1 VEDYLK
7 GLYVLQ
13 QKLGAGQATGPASAQ
28 LVSLGHLAQKVGV
41 TAGTATVMV
50 KRLAERGLI
59 DYEARVGAKLTARG
73 ELQAL
78 SVLRRHRL
86 IELFLVEVMGLDWGE
101 VHEEAEVLEHAV
113 SERLLARMDEMLGK
127 PSYDPHGDPIPE
139 ADGTVVARE
148 LVALSQCPLGRAV
161 VARLGDH
168 SEQFLGFAKERGL
181 TPDTAIEI
189 VGRDLVGDTVA
200 LELENGGQVQLG
212 TVAAG
217 KIFVVQAGG

>member
-1 VEDYLK
+1 M
-7 GLYVLQ
+7 LQ
-13 QKLGAGQATGPASAQ
+13 QASRRVLGEAAEKPGQKVE
-28 LVSLGHLAQKVGV
+28 LVSLGLLAQKVGV

-50 KRLAERGLI
+50 KRLAERGLV
-59 DYEARVGAKLTARG
+59 DYESRVGARLTARG

-78 SVLRRHRL
+78 DVLRRHRL

-101 VHEEAEVLEHAV
+101 VHEEAEVLEHAI
-113 SERLLARMDEMLGK
+113 SDRLLARIDEMLGK

-139 ADGTVVARE
+139 ADGTVAARE
-148 LVALSQCPLGRAV
+148 LVALSQCPLGGAI

-189 VGRDLVGDTVA
+189 VGRDPVGDTVT
-200 LELENGGQVQLG
+200 LELEGGAGGRVQLG
-212 TVAAG
+212 TAAAG
-217 KIFVVQAGG
+217 KIFVVQANG